1 MRASP
6 LFKGCATALVTPFL
20 PDGALDEAALRRL
33 IAIQLDAHIDALV
46 LLGTTGEPCTLNMD
60 ERQRVIEIGLEAID
74 GSIPVIVGTGS
85 NNTRQAV
92 EYAQQACR
100 LGAQGQLCVT
110 PYYNKATQAGIIRH
124 YKAILESCPLPMI
137 VYNVPSRTGVGMTA
151 DTLLRLSRHPLI
163 AGIKEASGNPALTAE
178 ILAGSQAPL
187 HIYCGNDDQILPL
200 MALGACGAIS
210 VVSNAA
216 PEQVHALTTAALN
229 GDMQIARQNQLAMLD
244 LIQALFLQVN
254 PIPVKAALSM
264 MGLIHDSLR
273 LPLTP
278 LEEPYRE
285 KLRLALQKMKLIP

>member
-229 GDMQIARQNQLAMLD
+229 DDMQIARQKQLAMLG

>member
-60 ERQRVIEIGLEAID
+60 ERQRVIEIGLEAVD

-85 NNTRQAV
+85 NNTRKAV

-163 AGIKEASGNPALTAE
+163 TGIKEASGNPALTAE

-187 HIYCGNDDQILPL
+187 HVYCGNDDQILPL

-229 GDMQIARQNQLAMLD
+229 GDMQIARQKQLAMLD

>member
-60 ERQRVIEIGLEAID
+60 ERQRVIEIGLEAVD
-74 GSIPVIVGTGS
+74 GSIPVIVGAGS

-187 HIYCGNDDQILPL
+187 HVYCGNDDQILPL

-229 GDMQIARQNQLAMLD
+229 GDIQSARQNQLAMLD